1 MFSAVKKLVLVSV
14 VKKAVLVCA
23 VKKLFYCDD
32 LGAFFSKI
40 ANPTYDFLIHIHR
53 CSRLDIFLKKKK

>member
-40 ANPTYDFLIHIHR
+40 ANPTYDFLIHIHTP
-53 CSRLDIFLKKKK
+53 L